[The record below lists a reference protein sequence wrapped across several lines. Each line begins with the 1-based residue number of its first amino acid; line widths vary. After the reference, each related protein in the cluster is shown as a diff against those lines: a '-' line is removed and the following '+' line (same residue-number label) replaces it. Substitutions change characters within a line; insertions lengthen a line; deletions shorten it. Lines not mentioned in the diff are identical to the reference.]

1 MEYVVSLQKKVK
13 LDLIRK
19 DKLLKLKRKNQGNV
33 KFSKAID
40 KLIRD
45 IESSEWK
52 NKLEVIES
60 RPDAD
65 RVHSDNFF
73 FFDIN
78 VHRTMIL
85 IAFNEQEAEILWVGN
100 HAEYDSTFKGNKRTI
115 EIWLRNHG
123 KIK

>member
-1 MEYVVSLQKKVK
+1 MEL
-13 LDLIRK
+13 LRK

-33 KFSKAID
+33 KLSKAID
-40 KLIRD
+40 KLITD
-45 IESSEWK
+45 IDESEWK
-52 NKLEVIES
+52 NKLEVIKS

-78 VHRTMIL
+78 IHRTMIL
-85 IAFNEQEAEILWVGN
+85 IVFDEQEAEILWVGN
-100 HAEYDSTFKGNKRTI
+100 HTEYDNTFKGNKRTI
-115 EIWLRNHG
+115 ETWLRNHG

>member
-1 MEYVVSLQKKVK
+1 M
-13 LDLIRK
+13 DLIRK
-19 DKLLKLKRKNQGNV
+19 DRLLKLKRKNQGNV
-33 KFSKAID
+33 KLSKAID
-40 KLIRD
+40 KLIGD

-73 FFDIN
+73 FFDIYI
-78 VHRTMIL
+78 HRVMIL
-85 IAFNEQEAEILWVGN
+85 IAFNEHEAEIIWVGD
-100 HAEYDSTFKGNKRTI
+100 HADYDSTFKGNKRTI
-115 EIWLRNHG
+115 ETWLRNHG